1 MHYARDLVV
10 NLHYNFKYKR
20 LTDDLGQI
28 IKGCVAGKN
37 ASREMLYKLY
47 SGKMWA
53 VCLRYAKDYDQA
65 KDILQDGFVKVFD
78 KISQFEGRGHFEGW
92 LRRVI
97 VNTALSEYRKQRHLT
112 FEANNPIPVEEES
125 DDNVEC
131 DISAQELMEIIK
143 ELPPQ
148 YKMVFNLYAIE
159 GYSHKE
165 IAETLNIS
173 EGTSKS
179 NLSRA
184 RDILKKRIVAQYG
197 NTIKIG

>member
-1 MHYARDLVV
+1 LA
-10 NLHYNFKYKR
+10 
-20 LTDDLGQI
+20 DDLEHI

-37 ASREMLYKLY
+37 SSREKLYKLY

-53 VCLRYAKDYDQA
+53 VCLRYARDHDQA
-65 KDILQDGFVKVFD
+65 KDILQDGFVKVFE

-92 LRRVI
+92 LRRI
-97 VNTALSEYRKQRHLT
+97 MVNTALAEYRKFRYLS
-112 FEANNPIPVEEES
+112 FEANSPIPENDES

-131 DISAQELMEIIK
+131 DISVQELMEIIK

-165 IAETLNIS
+165 IAESLNIS

-184 RDILKKRIVAQYG
+184 RDILKKKIVAQFG
-197 NTIKIG
+197 NEIKIS

>member
-1 MHYARDLVV
+1 
-10 NLHYNFKYKR
+10 
-20 LTDDLGQI
+20 LTDDLGHI
-28 IKGCVAGKN
+28 IKGCIAGKN
-37 ASREMLYKLY
+37 TSRELLYKLY

-53 VCLRYAKDYDQA
+53 VCLRYARDYDQA
-65 KDILQDGFVKVFD
+65 KDILQDGFVKVFE

-112 FEANNPIPVEEES
+112 FEANSPISADEEAEE
-125 DDNVEC
+125 NVEC
-131 DISAQELMEIIK
+131 DISAQELMEIIQ

-165 IAETLNIS
+165 IADTLNIS

-184 RDILKKRIVAQYG
+184 RDILKKKIAAKYG
-197 NTIKIG
+197 DVIKIG

>member
-1 MHYARDLVV
+1 MTD
-10 NLHYNFKYKR
+10 NLGH
-20 LTDDLGQI
+20 I

-37 ASREMLYKLY
+37 ASREELYKLY

-53 VCLRYAKDYDQA
+53 VCLRYARDYDQA
-65 KDILQDGFVKVFD
+65 KDILQDGFVKVFE

-92 LRRVI
+92 LRRI
-97 VNTALSEYRKQRHLT
+97 MVNTALAEYRKQRYLS
-112 FEANNPIPVEEES
+112 FEANSTIPDSDES
-125 DDNVEC
+125 DDNIEC
-131 DISAQELMEIIK
+131 DISVQELMKIIK

-148 YKMVFNLYAIE
+148 YKIVFNLYAIE

-165 IAETLNIS
+165 IAESLNIS

-184 RDILKKRIVAQYG
+184 RDILKKKIIAQFG
-197 NTIKIG
+197 TAFKMG

>member
-1 MHYARDLVV
+1 MIDNIEH
-10 NLHYNFKYKR
+10 
-20 LTDDLGQI
+20 I

-53 VCLRYAKDYDQA
+53 ICLRYARDHDEA
-65 KDILQDGFVKVFD
+65 KDILQDGFMKIFD
-78 KISQFEGRGHFEGW
+78 KIGQFEGRGHFEGW
-92 LRRVI
+92 MRRVM
-97 VNTALSEYRKQRHLT
+97 VNTALAEYRKQRYLNVDTEHTSVKNELAP
-112 FEANNPIPVEEES
+112 E
-125 DDNVEC
+125 NVEF
-131 DISAQELMEIIK
+131 DISAGELMEIIK
-143 ELPPQ
+143 TLPPQ

-165 IAETLNIS
+165 IADMLNIN

-184 RDILKKRIVAQYG
+184 RDILREKVQKHYG
-197 NTIKIG
+197 NTAFTKINAV

>member
-1 MHYARDLVV
+1 
-10 NLHYNFKYKR
+10 
-20 LTDDLGQI
+20 LTDELGNI
-28 IKGCVAGKN
+28 IKGCIAGKN
-37 ASREMLYKLY
+37 TSREMLYKLY
-47 SGKMWA
+47 SGKMWV
-53 VCLRYAKDYDQA
+53 VCLRYARDYDQA
-65 KDILQDGFVKVFD
+65 KDILQDGFVKVFE

-92 LRRVI
+92 LRKI
-97 VNTALSEYRKQRHLT
+97 MVNTALSEYRKHRYLT
-112 FEANNPIPVEEES
+112 FEANSPIPTDDEA

-131 DISAQELMEIIK
+131 DISAQELMEIIN

-165 IAETLNIS
+165 IAEELNIS

-184 RDILKKRIVAQYG
+184 RDILKKKIVTQFG
-197 NTIKIG
+197 NEIKIG